1 MQLDGISVPDQPFT
15 DLLRKY
21 HVKELSL
28 FGSRA
33 RGDNRAD
40 SDMDL
45 LVDFI
50 PNSHVDLIQFSE
62 LQLELQQLLGIHVD
76 LVSRGGLKPRI
87 KDRILGEAKSI
98 YATG

>member
-33 RGDNRAD
+33 RGDNSLD

-45 LVDFI
+45 LVDFV
-50 PNSHVDLIQFSE
+50 PNSRIDLIQFIEFKIE
-62 LQLELQQLLGIHVD
+62 LESMLGIPVD

-87 KDRILGEAKSI
+87 KDRVLNEARSI
-98 YATG
+98 YAI